1 MQYIPPGDPDCN
13 PNGDYRLL
21 SRWREDVCNDEP
33 DNNQELVVPE
43 SGIHDHEVNKH
54 QKNGQ
59 EERDY
64 TERYP
69 PGTI

>member
-1 MQYIPPGDPDCN
+1 MQYTTRGS
-13 PNGDYRLL
+13 RLQSQWDHRL
-21 SRWREDVCNDEP
+21 FSCRREDVCNDEP
-33 DNNQELVVPE
+33 GNNQELVVPE

-54 QKNGQ
+54 KKNGQ

-69 PGTI
+69 PGTF